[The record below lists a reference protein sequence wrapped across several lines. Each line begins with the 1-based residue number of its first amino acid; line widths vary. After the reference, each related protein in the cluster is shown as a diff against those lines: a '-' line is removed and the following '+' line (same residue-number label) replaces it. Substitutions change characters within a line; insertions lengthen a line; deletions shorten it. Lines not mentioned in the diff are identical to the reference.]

1 MSKDSHASAG
11 LVPSGK
17 SPLPPAPAGG
27 AVVDMQD
34 LMPVIQSF
42 QDHLATEQARQRDR
56 IRTLVTLFVLALA
69 GAVAYPLWVVKGLFR
84 DQREAMQVQQSIQSQ
99 SAESLQQAL
108 REVAASSRALRE
120 ELGRLRE
127 APSAPAS
134 APIVVT
140 TVVAAAV
147 APVPVPEI
155 APPPPALTSAPPE
168 RVAPPPASVTPADP
182 PVPAPAVTAVVA
194 APPATSNAVP
204 SAVSNASLP
213 AVQSDLEK
221 LLRQVEESIAE
232 KQNQLKK
239 KAP

>member
-168 RVAPPPASVTPADP
+168 RVEPPPAPVTPADP
-182 PVPAPAVTAVVA
+182 PAPAPAVAAVVA
-194 APPATSNAVP
+194 ASPV
-204 SAVSNASLP
+204 VSNAAPLP